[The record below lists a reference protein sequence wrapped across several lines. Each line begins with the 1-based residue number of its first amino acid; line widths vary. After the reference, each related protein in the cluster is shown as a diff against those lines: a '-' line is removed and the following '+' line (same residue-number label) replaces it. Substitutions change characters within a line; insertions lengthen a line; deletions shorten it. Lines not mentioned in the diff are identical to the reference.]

1 MNEGPVA
8 ALPAGQP
15 RAALVE
21 EVAHALA
28 GVPRDAA
35 AVVACSAGPDSTALA
50 FLVAE
55 ARDDLLL
62 TLVYVAHGL
71 RSGEEEAAERRL
83 VAQHAA
89 WLGAGW
95 QSERVTVPRGS
106 GGPEAAAR
114 TARYRALHAVTAGI
128 GAEVL
133 LLGHT
138 AEDQAE
144 TLVLRLARGT
154 GVDGLAGMRR
164 LEAGRCRPLLRLR
177 RADVRAFVAG
187 EGIPTAHDVTNDD
200 PGVRR
205 TIVRHEVLPQLARVG
220 ADPVGALTRLA
231 VQADRDAAALAA
243 AARAAV
249 PLHTFGPVTLLQR
262 PALRRAHPA
271 LARRRIRDALAHH
284 LEVPASADTVERV
297 LACVP
302 GDRVSLPGAL
312 RLEITRA
319 VLALAPVDTPSPPS
333 RLIAVPG
340 HTAWP
345 EAGVVLE
352 VRTPA
357 SEGSTRTVQ
366 DQLALGLPEPWTP
379 RPVARERLAVPTG
392 AHRDRLELQLPAMSE
407 GLALRTMR
415 PGDRVR
421 TTVGSRR
428 VAAVLRDAHL
438 PRVLRARWPVLVA
451 TDPDGAQRVVWVPGF
466 TVDAE
471 LAARGRS
478 DPHLALAVVG
488 VAAPPQA
495 TGE

>member
-1 MNEGPVA
+1 MNTGPVA

-21 EVAHALA
+21 EVARALV

-35 AVVACSAGPDSTALA
+35 AVVGCSAGPDSTALA

-55 ARDDLLL
+55 ARPDLVL

-71 RSGEEEAAERRL
+71 RSAEEEAGERRL

-89 WLGAGW
+89 WIGARW
-95 QSERVTVPRGS
+95 QAERVTVPPGA

-114 TARYRALHAVTAGI
+114 TARYRALDGVAAGI

-138 AEDQAE
+138 ADDQAE
-144 TLVLRLARGT
+144 TLLLRLARGT

-177 RADVRAFVAG
+177 RDDVHAFVAG
-187 EGIPTAHDVTNDD
+187 EGLPTAHDVTNDD

-231 VQADRDAAALAA
+231 VQADRDALALAI

-249 PLHTFGPVTLLQR
+249 PLHTFGPVVLLQR

-271 LARRRIRDALAHH
+271 LARRRVRDALAHH
-284 LEVPASADTVERV
+284 LDVPPTAATVERV
-297 LACVP
+297 LACEP
-302 GDRVSLPGAL
+302 GDRVSLPGAI
-312 RLEITRA
+312 RLEVTRA
-319 VLALAPVDTPSPPS
+319 VLAVAPVAVPSPPA

-340 HTAWP
+340 RTAWP
-345 EAGVVLE
+345 EAGIVLE

-357 SEGSTRTVQ
+357 SEGRGRAAQ

-379 RPVARERLAVPTG
+379 RAVAPERLAVPTG
-392 AHRDRLELQLPAMSE
+392 ARRDRMELQLPAVSE
-407 GLALRTMR
+407 GLSLRPMR
-415 PGDRVR
+415 PGDRVA
-421 TTVGSRR
+421 TTLGSRR
-428 VAAVLRDAHL
+428 VAAVLRDARL

-451 TDPDGAQRVVWVPGF
+451 NHPGGDQRVVWVPGF
-466 TVDAE
+466 AVDAQ
-471 LAARGRS
+471 LAALGRR
-478 DPHLALAVVG
+478 DPQLALAVVG
-488 VAAPPQA
+488 DAAPQEA